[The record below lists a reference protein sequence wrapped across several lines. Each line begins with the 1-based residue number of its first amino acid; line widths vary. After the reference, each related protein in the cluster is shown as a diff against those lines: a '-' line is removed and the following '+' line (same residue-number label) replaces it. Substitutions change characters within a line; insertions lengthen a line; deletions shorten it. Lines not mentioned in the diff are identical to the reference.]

1 MNVKTKPLLFF
12 LGLLIGTF
20 LFNLISIGTR
30 RLFFDDESQSLELLD
45 SKVFKKNNLSLELY
59 ESKLADV
66 LQNEVKIVCWINIA
80 PKYHKTKAIH
90 IKNTWGRRCNLLLFM
105 SHEDDINLPAIK
117 LDVEEGLDHFWK
129 KFKLAFK
136 YVYEHHLADGD
147 YFLKADGEYFFK

>member
-1 MNVKTKPLLFF
+1 MNVKTKPVLFI
-12 LGLLIGTF
+12 LGLFIGT
-20 LFNLISIGTR
+20 LSYKLITIGTR
-30 RLFFDDESQSLELLD
+30 RLFFDTESQSLELLD
-45 SKVFKKNNLSLELY
+45 SKVFEKNNLSLELY

-136 YVYEHHLADGD
+136 YVYEHHLDDGD